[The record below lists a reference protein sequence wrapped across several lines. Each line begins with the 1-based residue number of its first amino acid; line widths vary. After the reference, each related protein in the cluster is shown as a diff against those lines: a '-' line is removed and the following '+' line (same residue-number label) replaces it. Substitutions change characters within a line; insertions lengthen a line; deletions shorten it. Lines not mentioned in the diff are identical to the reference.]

1 MGRSDFYGWRLVGAF
16 WVIVFINLAFAAYGS
31 PVMNRHMAIDLHLS
45 RSLAGLPYNLYT
57 VMSAVPSI
65 LVALLVRS
73 IGVRRTVT
81 LGSLLIACGALAMAT
96 LVHSALGAAL
106 AFGVVVGFGVAAG
119 GPLGVQPGVVHWFVR
134 RRALALSIVYSAG
147 GVGGFVAGRMLER
160 LIAAWG
166 GNWRAGWWLFAGL
179 ALLAALIAA
188 VFVRDRPEDLG
199 QVPDGIRE
207 PENAD
212 ASVTG
217 AAPAADAGKG
227 APPGGPRRA
236 LPAFITR
243 EVWSLPEVLRCFKF
257 WVMVLAL
264 CGGSAGYTL
273 FLSQGLLHLADLGH
287 SATAAAAALGVA
299 TGSTL
304 LGKVALG
311 LFGDRIDP
319 RYIWALTMAVFGIG
333 LLVLVDARSGT
344 SLYTFAIC
352 IGFGFGGGLV
362 CLMAVLSNYYGAR
375 VFAAAAGVAAAMN
388 TIVSFVA
395 SQLGGMVYDR
405 LGSYAPTFYSL
416 AAWCFLGAV
425 ALLLV
430 QPPRR
435 DARASALLAA
445 TGLEPS
451 AHPAVA
457 DLAGASTTK
466 GRQ

>member
-1 MGRSDFYGWRLVGAF
+1 MGRGDFYGWRLVSAF

-81 LGSLLIACGALAMAT
+81 LGSVLIACGALAMAT
-96 LVHSALGAAL
+96 VVHSALGAAL

-147 GVGGFVAGRMLER
+147 GVGGFVAGRLLER
-160 LIAAWG
+160 LISSLG
-166 GNWRAGWWLFAGL
+166 GNWRVGWWLFAAL
-179 ALLAALIAA
+179 ALVAALIAA
-188 VFVRDRPEDLG
+188 VFIRDRPEDLG
-199 QVPDGIRE
+199 QVPDGIRAAG
-207 PENAD
+207 NAG
-212 ASVTG
+212 ASV
-217 AAPAADAGKG
+217 AG
-227 APPGGPRRA
+227 A

-243 EVWSLPEVLRCFKF
+243 ELWSLPEVLRSFKF

-287 SATAAAAALGVA
+287 SAAAAAAALGVA

-311 LFGDRIDP
+311 TLGDRVDP
-319 RYIWALTMAVFGIG
+319 RYIWAFTMVVFGIG
-333 LLVLVDARSGT
+333 LLVLIDARSRT
-344 SLYTFAIC
+344 SLYAFAIC

-362 CLMAVLSNYYGAR
+362 CLMAVLSNYYGAQ
-375 VFAAAAGVAAAMN
+375 VFAAVAGVAAAMN
-388 TIVSFVA
+388 TIVSFIA

-416 AAWCFLGAV
+416 AAWCFLAAV

-430 QPPRR
+430 RPPL
-435 DARASALLAA
+435 RAVRANAPPMSAA
-445 TGLEPS
+445 LEPHG
-451 AHPAVA
+451 HPAVA
-457 DLAGASTTK
+457 DLTGTSTNK